1 MLPRLC
7 WVALCWVALCWGARG
22 GGDLCH
28 FTLMI
33 LSVGNSLN
41 VLVCAHIACSTIA
54 IFIHFKGIVFYRD
67 LIPQGQGTSEHHGN
81 LTLRAYVCALA
92 FSFTGDT
99 A

>member
-1 MLPRLC
+1 MPPRLC
-7 WVALCWVALCWGARG
+7 WVAPCWGARVG

-33 LSVGNSLN
+33 LSLGNSLN

-67 LIPQGQGTSEHHGN
+67 LIPQDPGISVHPGN
-81 LTLRAYVCALA
+81 LTLCAYVCALA
-92 FSFTGDT
+92 FPFTGDT